1 MKREIFVFLFLLT
14 ALYAGLFAEWS
25 LVWTGEPGYE
35 TDGVE
40 PNEGIIGGTYTFRI
54 KFVSENPALN
64 PKWVKLLIDLDED
77 GKFGTDEEFVLD
89 PDPQQNNIWFI
100 DKKISISGGRTQR
113 QHIAYYFQAH
123 TGDAVK
129 SSQLTYGPIVGGF
142 NNSFVIEGKG
152 WFIEEALLP
161 MEFVNMHEADRIVIT
176 NTSNSKLQVVLS
188 LPEDFPGPFH
198 PVEDVKSI
206 ETNAFVVSAVV
217 TDLGQNSVH
226 ESDFNQ
232 NDSEDVVTFSRK
244 RALGEV
250 FGIGKKSKGM
260 AILPGESVAIWLQL
274 RAPAQTKGIDPYE
287 SQMVYIRL
295 EVEPVN

>member
-1 MKREIFVFLFLLT
+1 MKRGIPVFLLLLI
-14 ALYAGLFAEWS
+14 ALCSGIFAEWS

-35 TDGVE
+35 KDGVE
-40 PNEGIIGGTYTFRI
+40 PDEGVIGGTYTFRI
-54 KFVSENPALN
+54 KFNSENTSLN

-77 GKFGTDEEFVLD
+77 GKFGKDEEFFLE
-89 PDPQQNNIWFI
+89 PDPQNVDIWFL
-100 DKKISISGGRTQR
+100 DKKIAISGGRTQR

-123 TGDAVK
+123 AGDAIK
-129 SSQLTYGPIVGGF
+129 SSQLTYGPLVGGF
-142 NNSFVIEGKG
+142 NNSFIIEGKG

-161 MEFVNMHEADRIVIT
+161 MEFVTMREPDRIVIT

-217 TDLGQNSVH
+217 TDIGQNTVR
-226 ESDFNQ
+226 ETDFNQ
-232 NDSEDVVTFSRK
+232 KDSEDVVTFGRK
-244 RALGEV
+244 RASGEV
-250 FGIGKKSKGM
+250 FGIGKKSKGS

-274 RAPAQTKGIDPYE
+274 RAPAQTKSIDPYE
-287 SQMVYIRL
+287 SQMVYVKL
-295 EVEPVN
+295 EVEAVN